1 MKGEKHP
8 VLGFFRSALKLLTD
22 NWGLKVMSLLLA
34 IIIYHSMKS
43 EDSRSRTDNDRKQYY
58 YR

>member
-1 MKGEKHP
+1 MKVERHP
-8 VLGFFRSALKLLTD
+8 VISFLRFVLKLLTD
-22 NWGLKVMSLLLA
+22 NWGLKLLALLLA

-43 EDSRSRTDNDRKQYY
+43 EDVRLHTDNDGKQYY

>member
-1 MKGEKHP
+1 MKTASHP
-8 VLGFFRSALKLLTD
+8 VIEFFRSALKLLTD
-22 NWGLKVMSLLLA
+22 NWGLKLLALLLA

-43 EDSRSRTDNDRKQYY
+43 DDARLTGDNDRKQYY